1 MSVNFSTIQPM
12 SQATISKAPAYSK
25 TAQQPVASSPM
36 DASYQAPKKK
46 SRWFLK
52 TLIAA
57 AVVLGGAALL
67 RGKVGVF
74 KDFDAVKDKFGT
86 DAKILDKAKYY
97 GKKAVAAV
105 GDFTTEYWNKGVNW
119 VRNLFTKK
127 PSTPSTPAA

>member
-36 DASYQAPKKK
+36 ETAGQAPKKK

-57 AVVLGGAALL
+57 AVVLGGSALL
-67 RGKVGVF
+67 RGKVDAF
-74 KDFDAVKDKFGT
+74 KNFDAVADKFGA
-86 DAKILDKAKYY
+86 DAKLLDKAKYY
-97 GKKAVAAV
+97 GKNVIAAI
-105 GDFTTEYWNKGVNW
+105 GDFTTTYWNKGYGW
-119 VRNLFTKK
+119 VKNLFTK
-127 PSTPSTPAA
+127 TPSTPAP